1 MLARWLVHRACAR
14 RWGQGNSPIGGPDG
28 HTASSVPL
36 GPFARRGSVHSVRLG
51 SSETHQN
58 KLSPGGFRH
67 VPHQPTL
74 AQTYTVTVPDE
85 AAARVVADEL
95 AARGHAL
102 VAVREVDWA
111 YRDPSSFWFD
121 KPTMRPHEQGQWDVT
136 SVATGPLP
144 DEDERWWQAQ
154 EDHAVRLLAQ
164 RSGGRSGG
172 SGAGHTATILRTFTR
187 VGLVHELDDATVHE
201 RRLAALAGS
210 PARAGESERHGSH
223 DVDEDLPHG
232 PGDPVDL
239 PDLTD
244 VNWAELEHAYGTA
257 ADVPHMLAG
266 LAAND
271 AQWGEH
277 LDDMVGSVTHQGSSY
292 SSTAPALRVVAD
304 MAAAAQLAPK
314 RRLDLLYTLFL
325 AAAALDKARAY
336 GYRPERYHEQVR
348 ATVCDASE
356 NLLALWPTVSRAEQ
370 RLLLL
375 LAAVPRHPVPRH
387 DLTDPASRLAT
398 TMICDED
405 GAGALLE
412 GLARSNE
419 DLIELAQG
427 QAPLHSRLVAALEV
441 LLWDR

>member
-1 MLARWLVHRACAR
+1 M
-14 RWGQGNSPIGGPDG
+14 
-28 HTASSVPL
+28 
-36 GPFARRGSVHSVRLG
+36 
-51 SSETHQN
+51 
-58 KLSPGGFRH
+58 
-67 VPHQPTL
+67 PHQPTL

-85 AAARVVADEL
+85 AAARAVADEL
-95 AARGHAL
+95 ATRGHAL

-111 YRDPSSFWFD
+111 QRDPSSSWFG
-121 KPTMRPHEQGQWDVT
+121 KPTMRPHEQGRWDVT

-172 SGAGHTATILRTFTR
+172 SGAGHTATLLRTFTR

-201 RRLAALAGS
+201 RRLAALAAS
-210 PARAGESERHGSH
+210 PARAGDSERHGSD
-223 DVDEDLPHG
+223 DVDEDLPDG
-232 PGDPVDL
+232 PGDPVRL
-239 PDLTD
+239 PAVND
-244 VNWAELEHAYGTA
+244 VNWAELEHAYGA
-257 ADVPHMLAG
+257 AHDVPQMLAC

-271 AQWGEH
+271 AQWDDA
-277 LDDMVGSVTHQGSSY
+277 LDDLVGSVTHQGSSY
-292 SSTAPALRVVAD
+292 SSTAPALRVVAGL
-304 MAAAAQLAPK
+304 AAAPQLSPK

-336 GYRPERYHEQVR
+336 GYPPEPQHEQVC

-356 NLLALWPTVSRAEQ
+356 DLLALWPTVFRAEQ

-375 LAAVPRHPVPRH
+375 LAAVPRHPVPPH

-398 TMICDED
+398 SMIRDED
-405 GAGALLE
+405 EAGAKLKT
-412 GLARSNE
+412 LARSNE
-419 DLIELAQG
+419 DLIELAQD